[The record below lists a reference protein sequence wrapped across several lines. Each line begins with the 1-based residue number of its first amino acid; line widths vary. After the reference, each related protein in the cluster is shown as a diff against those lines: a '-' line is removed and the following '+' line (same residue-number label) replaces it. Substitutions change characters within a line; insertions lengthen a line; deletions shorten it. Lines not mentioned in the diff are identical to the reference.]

1 MPKVEMISGMSF
13 ADYANI
19 DAVNASTLLTYWGV
33 TPAEARYIQTRGDDD
48 TTAKTVGSAT
58 HAAILEPDTFEQTFA
73 TQPSAAGL
81 GFGDFRTR
89 ESRQKRDAWLAEHED
104 CVTITSA
111 EYQAAIAMRDGVRR
125 DKFLAGLLTSPGKNE
140 LTLLWTDE
148 ESGLK
153 CKARLD
159 RITTYRGWN
168 TLIDVKT
175 TRALDDYSLQKS
187 IAMYHYHIRMCWY
200 LDALQLCF
208 DDKKEIRVF
217 LLWVLNKPPYI
228 GRVTEFED
236 DGLREGRMQYQRLF
250 KLHADCLAANSWPGY
265 PVGEQPIEL
274 PDWAFELTTKGGTR

>member
-159 RITTYRGWN
+159 HH
-168 TLIDVKT
+168 V
-175 TRALDDYSLQKS
+175 S
-187 IAMYHYHIRMCWY
+187 
-200 LDALQLCF
+200 
-208 DDKKEIRVF
+208 
-217 LLWVLNKPPYI
+217 
-228 GRVTEFED
+228 
-236 DGLREGRMQYQRLF
+236 RLE
-250 KLHADCLAANSWPGY
+250 Y
-265 PVGEQPIEL
+265 P
-274 PDWAFELTTKGGTR
+274 D

>member
-1 MPKVEMISGMSF
+1 MSVEMISGMSF

-33 TPAEARYIQTRGDDD
+33 TPAEARYIQRHGDDD
-48 TTAKTVGSAT
+48 TTATIVGSAT
-58 HAAILEPDTFEQTFA
+58 HAAILEPDTFEQIFV
-73 TQPSAAGL
+73 TQPTAAQF
-81 GFGDFRTR
+81 GFGDFRKKAAK
-89 ESRQKRDAWLAEHED
+89 EKRDAWLEEHKD
-104 CVTITSA
+104 SITITDS
-111 EYQAAIAMRDGVRR
+111 EYQTAIGMRDTTKA
-125 DKFLAGLLTSPGKNE
+125 DKFLSGLLSSPGKNE

-159 RITTYRGWN
+159 RIATYRGWN

-187 IAMYHYHIRMCWY
+187 IAMYLYHIRMSWY

-208 DDKKEIRVF
+208 DDKKDIRVF

-236 DGLREGRMQYQRLF
+236 DGLREGRMQYRRLM
-250 KLHADCLAANSWPGY
+250 KLHAGCLEHNAWPGF
-265 PVGEQPIEL
+265 PAGEQPLEL
-274 PDWAFELTTKGGTR
+274 PDWAFRLTTLGG